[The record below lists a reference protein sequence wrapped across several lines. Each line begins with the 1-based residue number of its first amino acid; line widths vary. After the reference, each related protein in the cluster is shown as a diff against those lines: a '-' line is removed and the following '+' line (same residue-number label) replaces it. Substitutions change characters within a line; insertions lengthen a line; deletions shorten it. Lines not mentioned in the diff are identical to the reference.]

1 MKGFNQLIRA
11 VCLAFSVLF
20 GHSFSRT
27 HSVGNLV
34 GEDGFIRRRPF
45 KIRKTVM
52 KMLKDRNYLVED
64 SEINMSKEEFK
75 AKYGENVV
83 REDLKF
89 NKAKRNDSSSDQIY
103 VLFYAEK
110 NASMIM
116 KTFVNCINS
125 NNVSR
130 AILVSQQQITRN
142 AWKCMDLLSAN
153 CQLEVFQY
161 QVLTD
166 EEKKTLLERYTMKE
180 TQLPCIQVTDPI
192 ARYYGMKRGQAVKII
207 RHSETAGAI
216 CYL

>member
-1 MKGFNQLIRA
+1 
-11 VCLAFSVLF
+11 
-20 GHSFSRT
+20 
-27 HSVGNLV
+27 
-34 GEDGFIRRRPF
+34 
-45 KIRKTVM
+45 M

-153 CQLEVFQY
+153 CQLEVFQEDELLVNVTKHVLVPKH

-180 TQLPCIQVTDPI
+180 TQLDSNTLFGVPVCTGLIGVQLPCIQVTDPI

>member
-1 MKGFNQLIRA
+1 
-11 VCLAFSVLF
+11 
-20 GHSFSRT
+20 
-27 HSVGNLV
+27 
-34 GEDGFIRRRPF
+34 
-45 KIRKTVM
+45 M

-153 CQLEVFQY
+153 CQLEVFQEDELLVNVTKHVLVPKH